1 MKNFILFIGLFFSLS
16 CWGATPGNVEKYRKF
31 VDSVA
36 KQYQIPADFI
46 FGVGICESGFG
57 TSKHAKNL
65 NNYFGIRG
73 SYSKVHKTSYR
84 FYEKP
89 EDSIVAFCELVARKK
104 FYTKLKGNPDPM
116 VWIKALAKA
125 KYAANGR
132 VWTKL
137 VKRAMA
143 SLK

>member
-1 MKNFILFIGLFFSLS
+1 MKNLLFLIGLFSTLS
-16 CWGATPGNVEKYRKF
+16 CWGGTPGNVEKYRKF

-36 KQYQIPADFI
+36 THYQIPSELI

-57 TSKHAKNL
+57 TSGHAKRL

-73 SYSKVHKTSYR
+73 RYSKVYKTSYQ
-84 FYEKP
+84 FYDTP
-89 EDSIVAFCELVARKK
+89 EDGIVAFCKLVERKK
-104 FYTKLKGNPDPM
+104 FYSKLKGNSDPV
-116 VWIKALAKA
+116 VWIDALAKA
-125 KYAANGR
+125 NYAGNGR

-137 VKRAMA
+137 VKRGIA

>member
-1 MKNFILFIGLFFSLS
+1 MKSFILVFSLFFNLT

-36 KQYQIPADFI
+36 TQYQIPSDLI

-57 TSKHAKNL
+57 TSAHARRL

-73 SYSKVHKTSYR
+73 RYSKVYKTSYQ
-84 FYEKP
+84 YYDSP
-89 EDSIVAFCELVARKK
+89 EDGIVAFCKLVERKK
-104 FYTKLKGNPDPM
+104 FYSKLKGNPDPK
-116 VWIKALAKA
+116 VWINALANA
-125 KYAANGR
+125 NYAGNAR
-132 VWTKL
+132 IWTKL
-137 VKRAMA
+137 VKRGIA

>member
-1 MKNFILFIGLFFSLS
+1 MKNFILIIGLFCTLT
-16 CWGATPGNVEKYRKF
+16 CWGGTPGNAEKYLKF

-36 KQYQIPADFI
+36 RQYQIPSDLI

-57 TSKHAKNL
+57 TSSHAKRL

-73 SYSKVHKTSYR
+73 KYSKVHKTSYR

-89 EDSIVAFCELVARKK
+89 EDSIVAFCELVARKN
-104 FYTKLKGNPDPM
+104 FYAKLKGNPDPM
-116 VWIKALAKA
+116 VWVKALAKA

-143 SLK
+143 SFK